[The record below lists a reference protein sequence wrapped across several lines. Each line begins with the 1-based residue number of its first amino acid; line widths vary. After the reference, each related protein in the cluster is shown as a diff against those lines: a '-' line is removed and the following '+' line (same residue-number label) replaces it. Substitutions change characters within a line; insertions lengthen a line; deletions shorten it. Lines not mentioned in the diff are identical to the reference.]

1 MDEAHS
7 YDDIDVLLNDTFRDI
22 AQDEGA
28 YEGPNEDAQIFYNLV
43 DEASQELYPGCKGF
57 SKLSFTIR
65 LYLLNC
71 LHGWSNASFTS
82 LLQLL
87 KEAIP
92 ELNIPESYNKA
103 KAVVRDLGL
112 DYKKIDACPN
122 DCMLFRGDYKDDEYC
137 HVCGASRFVEH
148 PEVDSELDSS
158 KKPHRVP
165 IKILRHFSLIP
176 RLKRLFMS
184 SKTAESLRWHDEQRS
199 KNGKLRHPADGQ
211 AWKEFDNMHQEF
223 AKDSEHEL
231 EDPYDDDKHYVMKI
245 VPRDLFS
252 MSDEAESDVPQSYI
266 NEPYD
271 HSMCP
276 SIPEDNS
283 EVDLVRSDIPATVI
297 KVYPREFVA
306 EEPEH
311 ESEDEDEFDIEDTS

>member
-1 MDEAHS
+1 MDYPRYSKEYIDGVQSFLDFAYSVGDPQAEQIQCPCSKCCNIHWYRRNVIYDHLICYGFVQGYTRWINHGEWEIPKNVDTNMDEAHS
-7 YDDIDVLLNDTFRDI
+7 YDDIDGLLNDTFRDI

-65 LYLLNC
+65 LYLLKC

-82 LLQLL
+82 LLELL

-122 DCMLFRGDYKDDEYC
+122 DCMLFRGDHKDDEYC
-137 HVCGASRFVEH
+137 HVYGASRFVEH
-148 PEVDSELDSS
+148 PEIDSELESS

-165 IKILRHFSLIP
+165 VKILRRFP
-176 RLKRLFMS
+176 LK
-184 SKTAESLRWHDEQRS
+184 
-199 KNGKLRHPADGQ
+199 
-211 AWKEFDNMHQEF
+211 
-223 AKDSEHEL
+223 
-231 EDPYDDDKHYVMKI
+231 
-245 VPRDLFS
+245 
-252 MSDEAESDVPQSYI
+252 
-266 NEPYD
+266 
-271 HSMCP
+271 
-276 SIPEDNS
+276 
-283 EVDLVRSDIPATVI
+283 
-297 KVYPREFVA
+297 
-306 EEPEH
+306 
-311 ESEDEDEFDIEDTS
+311 